1 MPPPVHLTRKRK
13 VSARVAVKEMPF
25 YPKDEVL
32 TGGLLPRATM
42 HYGVDVRDGL
52 SSNVILSPIRY
63 LMRTFVEARAVVQTR
78 RATGTWGNVADHPL
92 EELVENPNE
101 FYDGDALWQATI
113 ISYVLDG
120 NGYWIKIRNAYG
132 DVIQLWYAPHWMMT
146 PKRDYAN
153 PDVFIS
159 HYDYTP
165 GGETI
170 RLAPRDVVHFRF
182 GLDPN
187 DTRKGLGCLKPLL
200 REIFTDEEAAE
211 FSASILINSGVPGLV
226 ISPAGNDRLTT
237 NQVEQ
242 FQSSVNKAT
251 TGGNRGGTLALGW
264 PAKVDQYGF
273 DPNKLMLAN
282 LRDIAEER
290 VCAMIGIPAA
300 VVGFGSGMQ
309 STKVGAT
316 MRELR
321 QSAWTECL
329 VPMQTSKGKKLT
341 ASLLP
346 DFQSQ
351 RKQFRVRFD
360 MSEVSAFQEEKDA
373 LAART
378 ERLVLCG
385 VVRRDRAQAMVGVE
399 VDPTCANYII
409 PSGVQLVDKS
419 GKPIMMPQT
428 SQNGNGT
435 KPDEDDEIPPA
446 VAARRNGNAGSD
458 SSEE

>member
-1 MPPPVHLTRKRK
+1 MRPPVDLSGMKK
-13 VSARVAVKEMPF
+13 VIASIQAKQMPF
-25 YPKDEVL
+25 YPKDEVYL
-32 TGGLLPRATM
+32 SGLLPRSGYN
-42 HYGVDVRDGL
+42 YGHDVGDGL
-52 SSNVILSPIRY
+52 RSNVLMAPIRY
-63 LMRTFVEARAVVQTR
+63 LMRTFPEAKAVVQTR
-78 RATGTWGNVADHPL
+78 RASNTWDTIHDH
-92 EELVENPNE
+92 ELATLIANPNE
-101 FYDGDALWQATI
+101 YYDGYSLWGATI

-170 RLAPRDVVHFRF
+170 KLAPRDVVHFRD

-187 DTRKGLGCLKPLL
+187 DSRKGLGVLKPLL
-200 REIFTDEEAAE
+200 REVFADEEAAE
-211 FSASILINSGVPGLV
+211 FSASLLLNGAVPGLV
-226 ISPAGNDRLTT
+226 ISASKDL
-237 NQVEQ
+237 
-242 FQSSVNKAT
+242 NKAQIEEFKKVVNEQT
-251 TGGNRGGTLALGW
+251 SGANRGGTMALGV
-264 PAKVDQYGF
+264 PATVQPYGF

-282 LRDIAEER
+282 LRDITEER

-329 VPMQTSKGKKLT
+329 TPMQTRMAETLT
-341 ASLLP
+341 KSLLR

-351 RKQFRVRFD
+351 KPYRMHFD

-373 LAART
+373 LAARV
-378 ERLVLCG
+378 ERLVLAG
-385 VVRRDRAQAMVGVE
+385 ILRVDRAQEMCGLE
-399 VDPTCANYII
+399 VDQKRAVYLEPTASR
-409 PSGVQLVDKS
+409 PLDKA
-419 GKPIMMPQT
+419 GKPIEVPKP
-428 SQNGNGT
+428 NGT
-435 KPDEDDEIPPA
+435 EPNEDEEIPPA